1 MDIFQPSKVDIFIIK
16 GYKIITNGTILN
28 SYHITTSS
36 SSPLNNNNSTNNS
49 SNSNDPEETDN
60 EGMNNGKTPR
70 RKKKSSVIHPQYSKT
85 FFKLSKIYSSL
96 LPSGLFGEVSTSPK
110 SDIELFQRFQQI
122 LKELELNFEMSAYSK
137 YFNRVSETLFQ
148 IKEDNELAVDD
159 PFWIGLTE
167 SVLNFYNPRTGKL
180 INQGRKKN
188 VIKRNISA
196 GKNDEKKNTENNSNS
211 NGNNNNNNDNGNT
224 NNNNSYDFFNMTN
237 SMLNDPALSL
247 QLQRKLQMIPQDITS
262 RSLNGYYTQPTSPGS
277 GGFPF
282 NLGTGDDDDILG
294 NNFNNSDVAG
304 ITFNSNDNNNNSNNN
319 NNGNGNGNVPL
330 QNGINGNYNYLNH
343 KKRRSL
349 GSLSLD
355 ESAVDDLLKFTTI
368 NKKQRT
374 PQSFSNMI
382 DDFRFQSNGTVN
394 DKGPLT
400 KMNNVQMLDKDGN
413 LTANDNINI
422 GGINTNDPGTSTS
435 LPGNDMNSVTNQQGN
450 TNTNSVPNTNIGNTL
465 DVNSNIDASNTG
477 SLMDQV
483 SNNGPAGGNNG
494 MLTTLNNGMMDSTNN
509 NNNNNNNQNN
519 KEGNVD
525 VMNDNNRMQL
535 NNLNMA
541 DATRMNNMQITPE
554 STMNSNPANINV
566 SGNTG
571 DSSTSAMTSSAFSGH
586 DSARILQNTNNSNAA
601 NSQRFEAL
609 VNELNQKYDAIIVE
623 KDKRISSL
631 EAELE
636 SQRQETMWLRKMLIE
651 DMGYIRNFLQNSQR

>member
-1 MDIFQPSKVDIFIIK
+1 MDFNTLDDQIPTNMDIFQPSKVDIFIIK
-16 GYKIITNGTILN
+16 AYRIVTNGTILN

-36 SSPLNNNNSTNNS
+36 SSPLNNANEP
-49 SNSNDPEETDN
+49 DETDN
-60 EGMNNGKTPR
+60 EGLNNGKTPR
-70 RKKKSSVIHPQYSKT
+70 RKRKGSVIHPQYSKT
-85 FFKLSKIYSSL
+85 FFKLSKIYNSL
-96 LPSGLFGEVSTSPK
+96 LPSGIFGEVSTSPK

-148 IKEDNELAVDD
+148 IKEDNESTVND
-159 PFWIGLTE
+159 PFWLNLTE
-167 SVLNFYNPRTGKL
+167 SILNFYNPRTGKL

-188 VIKRNISA
+188 IAKRNVSA
-196 GKNDEKKNTENNSNS
+196 GKNDEKRNNENR
-211 NGNNNNNNDNGNT
+211 GNNNNNTT
-224 NNNNSYDFFNMTN
+224 NSNNDFFNMTN
-237 SMLNDPALSL
+237 NMLNDPALSL
-247 QLQRKLQMIPQDITS
+247 QLQRKLQMIPQDVTS

-282 NLGTGDDDDILG
+282 NLGTADDEDILG
-294 NNFNNSDVAG
+294 NNFNNTDVTG
-304 ITFNSNDNNNNSNNN
+304 ITFNSNDNNHN
-319 NNGNGNGNVPL
+319 NNGNNGNVPL

-382 DDFRFQSNGTVN
+382 DDFRFQSNGAVN

-413 LTANDNINI
+413 ITTNDNVNI
-422 GGINTNDPGTSTS
+422 GNINTNDPGTSTS
-435 LPGNDMNSVTNQQGN
+435 LPGSDMNGVTNQQSN
-450 TNTNSVPNTNIGNTL
+450 SNANSVPNTNMGNTL
-465 DVNSNIDASNTG
+465 DVNSNLDTSNAG
-477 SLMDQV
+477 SVINHV
-483 SNNGPAGGNNG
+483 SNNGSAGDNIG
-494 MLTTLNNGMMDSTNN
+494 MLAALNNGLMDPTNN
-509 NNNNNNNQNN
+509 NDQTN
-519 KEGNVD
+519 KNENIS
-525 VMNDNNRMQL
+525 VMNDTNRIQL
-535 NNLNMA
+535 SNLNMA
-541 DATRMNNMQITPE
+541 DPTRMNNMQITPE

-571 DSSTSAMTSSAFSGH
+571 DSSTSAMASSAFSGQ
-586 DSARILQNTNNSNAA
+586 DNGGVMQNGNNNNNSA
-601 NSQRFEAL
+601 NSQRFDAL
-609 VNELNQKYDAIIVE
+609 VNELNHKYDAIITE